1 MLASKRRRVKYL
13 ALLILLIHASN
24 SIRDRTK
31 LHRCSLLSH
40 NESPW
45 IKLYRHGDASSFLNM
60 TGFTRHAFSLLH
72 DVLFVGQQPQ
82 RMGRPRLMESTA
94 QLGLFLFYLG
104 STMGMK
110 HLCMIFGITPSTCS
124 EVIDK
129 MLHLVVRKLKR
140 HPMAAVKF
148 PDAEKMEYFARL
160 INQREPEVDDVIGF
174 MDGLSLVSEC
184 TSEVFEQNAMYNG
197 YHSETM
203 VNNIIAYG
211 PDGKVFLAAIN
222 FPGSWHD
229 GSITANILPYIR
241 ERIGNYKMCV
251 DQGFPRSGDASF
263 ILVGPISRRQARRLA
278 ANLRQ
283 YLLTI
288 SNVYVSLRQASE
300 WGMRGLQG
308 TFPRFKKRLPG
319 NAFKRSLVIKSIVF
333 IHNFR
338 TEIVGLNQIRTVFDP
353 EYERYISLHG
363 YDRIRRYY
371 FNNDDVYDD

>member
-60 TGFTRHAFSLLH
+60 TGLTRHAFSLLH